1 MKATFTIDQ
10 SYVRL
15 SATQPIQLVRLPIAE
30 PVAPHDHEFYEICW
44 VLKGS
49 VVHRTAAGS
58 MELKKGSMV
67 IVPPGGVHAFDR
79 PRNCFV
85 INGYYLA
92 EWLLSDLRS
101 LWRQSEIVRLFLAA
115 HLFPS
120 RFHSGTRVLA
130 LREKFLPRM
139 QAALREIETELAR
152 TQPSLLYLR
161 AAFVK
166 LLLEISRE
174 SDADASPD
182 GGAGMRSE
190 LQLVL
195 EEIEACLAG
204 RNAFS
209 AREASR
215 KAGLSPEHLTKLFRE
230 RFGLS
235 VRDYFQR
242 RRVQL
247 ACARLLDPERAL
259 GEIAFDLGFSDHAHF
274 HRSFQKVTGRTPR
287 KYRTEYFLAR
297 QTRS

>member
-30 PVAPHDHEFYEICW
+30 PVAPHDHQFYEICW

-49 VVHRTAAGS
+49 VIHRTPAGS
-58 MELKKGSMV
+58 VELKRGHMV
-67 IVPPGGVHAFDR
+67 IVPPGGVHAFDC
-79 PRNCFV
+79 PQNCFV

-101 LWRQSEIVRLFLAA
+101 LWRQSEVVGLFLAA

-120 RFHSGTRVLA
+120 RLHSDTRILA
-130 LREKFLPRM
+130 VHEKFLPRM
-139 QAALREIETELAR
+139 QAALREIEAELGRAN
-152 TQPSLLYLR
+152 PSLVYLR

-166 LLLEISRE
+166 LLVEISRE
-174 SDADASPD
+174 SDAGAAPAD
-182 GGAGMRSE
+182 GTGLRSE
-190 LQLVL
+190 LQLML
-195 EEIEACLAG
+195 EEIEASLAG
-204 RNAFS
+204 RHAFS
-209 AREASR
+209 AKAASR
-215 KAGLSPEHLTKLFRE
+215 EAGLSPEHLTKLFRE

-235 VRDYFQR
+235 VRDYFQK

-247 ACARLLDPERAL
+247 ACAYLLDPERSL

-274 HRSFQKVTGRTPR
+274 HRSFQKVTGLTPR

-297 QTRS
+297 

>member
-1 MKATFTIDQ
+1 MKATYTIDQ

-15 SATQPIQLVRLPIAE
+15 AASQPIRLVRLPITE
-30 PVAPHDHEFYEICW
+30 PVPPHDHEFYEICW
-44 VLKGS
+44 ITRGS

-58 MELKKGSMV
+58 AELGPGHMI
-67 IVPPGGVHAFDR
+67 IVPPGGVHAFDS
-79 PRNCFV
+79 PRNCRV

-101 LWRQSEIVRLFLAA
+101 LWRQGEIVRLFLAA

-120 RFHSGTRVLA
+120 RLHADTRVLTIRRGFLARMHEA
-130 LREKFLPRM
+130 LGEIE
-139 QAALREIETELAR
+139 REIDRAA
-152 TQPSLLYLR
+152 PSLLYMR

-174 SDADASPD
+174 SDAAALPA
-182 GGAGMRSE
+182 GGGGVRTE
-190 LQLVL
+190 LQSVL
-195 EEIEACLAG
+195 EEIESCLAG
-204 RNAFS
+204 RHAFS

-230 RFGLS
+230 RFGLPI
-235 VRDYFQR
+235 RAYFQK

-247 ACARLLDPERAL
+247 ACAQLLDPERAL

-287 KYRTEYFLAR
+287 RYRTEYFLAR
-297 QTRS
+297 QSRA